1 MNMLVVENGT
11 ILRGPELTP
20 QRKNLV
26 IEDGI
31 IKEITD
37 ERVPSGERI
46 DASKL
51 MACPA
56 LVNSHVHIG
65 DSVALDVG
73 DGRPLEDIVRP
84 PNGLK
89 HRILESS
96 PPGMLLEAMRN
107 SARDMITHGIGS
119 FIDYREGG
127 PEGVELLREA
137 IDDLPISGII
147 LGRDPVIFDQE
158 ASRAEIRRR
167 VRGVLRV
174 SDGFAPSGMGEIT
187 DETASIIVEECE
199 RAGKIASIHVAE
211 HRESQR
217 RSLEDTGMSEVER
230 ALNAGFKLLVHL
242 TNPVRGDLELVR
254 ESGASVVLC
263 PRSNGALSSGIPPI
277 RRMHELGINL
287 LLGTDNLMVNSPDM
301 LREMEYTLKVT
312 RGCARRYFPPVE
324 VLRMATS
331 NTSAFTGTGVIEEG
345 FPADLILVEKLSG
358 DPYLSIINRTESKN
372 IIYLIIK
379 GKLVKR

>member
-11 ILRGPELTP
+11 ILRGPELAP
-20 QRKNLV
+20 QRMNLV

-37 ERVPSGERI
+37 ETVTSGDRI
-46 DASKL
+46 DASDL
-51 MACPA
+51 IVCPA

-73 DGRPLEDIVRP
+73 DGMPLEDIVRP
-84 PNGLK
+84 PHGLK

-96 PPGMLLEAMRN
+96 SPGVLVESMRRT
-107 SARDMITHGIGS
+107 ARDMITHGTGS

-127 PEGVELLREA
+127 TGGVELLREA
-137 IDDLPISGII
+137 LADLPISGIV
-147 LGRDPVIFDQE
+147 LGRDPVVFDE
-158 ASRAEIRRR
+158 GASPAEIRRR
-167 VRGVLRV
+167 VRRVLRV

-187 DETASIIVEECE
+187 DEAASIIVEECE

-211 HRESQR
+211 HIESQR
-217 RSLEDTGMSEVER
+217 RSIEDTGMSEVER
-230 ALNAGFKLLVHL
+230 AINAGFKLLVHL

-277 RRMHELGINL
+277 RRLHEMGINL
-287 LLGTDNLMVNSPDM
+287 LLGTDNLMFNSPDM

-312 RGCARRYFPPVE
+312 RGCTRSYFPPRE

-331 NTSAFTGTGVIEEG
+331 NTSDFTGTGVIEEG
-345 FPADLILVEKLSG
+345 FPADLILVEKMSE
-358 DPYLSIINRTESKN
+358 DPCLSIINRTESKN

-379 GKLVKR
+379 GKPVKR